1 MDFSEA
7 YEIVNH
13 ELIIGNLETYGLN
26 EGSLRLILNYLSK
39 RKQRLKIGFSL
50 SKWLEIILSV
60 IQGSKLG
67 TILFKI
73 LINDLLLFI

>member
-39 RKQRLKIGFSL
+39 RKQRLFLEQMAGDYFKCHSRVKIRDY
-50 SKWLEIILSV
+50 
-60 IQGSKLG
+60 
-67 TILFKI
+67 
-73 LINDLLLFI
+73 LI